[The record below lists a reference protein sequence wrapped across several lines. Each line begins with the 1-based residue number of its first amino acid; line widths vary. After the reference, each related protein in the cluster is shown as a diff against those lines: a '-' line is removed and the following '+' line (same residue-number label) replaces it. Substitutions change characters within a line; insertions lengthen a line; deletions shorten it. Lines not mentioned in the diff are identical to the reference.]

1 MILTKFLI
9 FIFAFLS
16 KVLAQNNQEHQVLTL
31 EVQENGQIDK
41 DMELTYYKLTIPA
54 NVAVNTTN
62 LVIRVKENDQADSGD
77 DDFSD
82 PDIYASKVS

>member
-1 MILTKFLI
+1 MNFLI

-16 KVLAQNNQEHQVLTL
+16 KVLTQNNQEHKILTL
-31 EVQENGQIDK
+31 EVQENGQIDT

-54 NVAVNTTN
+54 NVAINTTN
-62 LVIRVKENDQADSGD
+62 LVIRVKENDQADSGT